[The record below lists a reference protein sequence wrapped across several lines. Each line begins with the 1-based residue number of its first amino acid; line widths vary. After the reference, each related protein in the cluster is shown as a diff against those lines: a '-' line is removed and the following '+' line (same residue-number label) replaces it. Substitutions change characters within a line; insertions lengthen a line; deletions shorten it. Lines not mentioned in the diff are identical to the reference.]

1 MGNGEQHPV
10 DRREFEAR
18 LSAICSGRVM
28 MLPRKQRDRHI
39 LFRAI
44 AQTLE
49 SRSPYSE
56 PELNGSLREWVAS
69 IGQDASLDWVSLRRY
84 LVDCRYLLR
93 DRAGRLY
100 TVRIKGNETVRFES
114 GTEALDVVDF
124 IWSCKRRAIARKRR
138 WLSR

>member
-1 MGNGEQHPV
+1 MGNGEQRAV

-18 LSAICSGRVM
+18 LSAICGGRVM
-28 MLPRKQRDRHI
+28 ILPRKQRDRHI

-56 PELNGSLREWVAS
+56 RELNGSLREWVAS
-69 IGQDASLDWVSLRRY
+69 IGLDASVDCVSLRRY
-84 LVDCRYLLR
+84 LVDCGYLLR

-100 TVRIKGNETVRFES
+100 TVRINGNETVRFDS
-114 GTEALDVVDF
+114 GIEALDVVDF
-124 IWSCKRRAIARKRR
+124 LWSCKTRASARKRR
-138 WLSR
+138 WLGR